1 MKERFEWVQSWC
13 DEAPSNDL
21 PRVLLIGDSI
31 TRQYQDRVRELLR
44 GKCYVDY
51 FSSSYAVDSPIYQ
64 TLIKVFVG
72 DSKYAIIHFNNGL
85 HGFHIGK
92 STYKSR
98 LKKLLKTFPNDC
110 KVILANTTFVFE
122 EGNVIPDKMWGKR
135 VSERNVAIA
144 ELSEEFGF
152 PIDNLYSVSRTI
164 DSNGRSND
172 GTHFKEEGIDIL
184 ANNVVKSILNVSN
197 NQ

>member
-64 TLIKVFVG
+64 TLIKAFVG
-72 DSKYAIIHFNNGL
+72 DSKYAIIHFITVCMAFTSAKAPINL
-85 HGFHIGK
+85 DLK
-92 STYKSR
+92 SYLR
-98 LKKLLKTFPNDC
+98 RF
-110 KVILANTTFVFE
+110 
-122 EGNVIPDKMWGKR
+122 
-135 VSERNVAIA
+135 
-144 ELSEEFGF
+144 
-152 PIDNLYSVSRTI
+152 RTI
-164 DSNGRSND
+164 
-172 GTHFKEEGIDIL
+172 
-184 ANNVVKSILNVSN
+184 VKLF
-197 NQ
+197 

>member
-64 TLIKVFVG
+64 TLIKAFVG

-122 EGNVIPDKMWGKR
+122 EGNVISDKMWGKR

-144 ELSEEFGF
+144 ELSEEFSF

>member
-64 TLIKVFVG
+64 TLIKAFVG

>member
-64 TLIKVFVG
+64 TLIKAFVG
-72 DSKYAIIHFNNGL
+72 DSKYDIIHFNNGL

-98 LKKLLKTFPNDC
+98 LKKLLKTFPSDC
-110 KVILANTTFVFE
+110 KVILASTTFVFE

-152 PIDNLYSVSRTI
+152 PIDNLYSVSQTI

>member
-64 TLIKVFVG
+64 TLIKAFVG

-98 LKKLLKTFPNDC
+98 LKKLLKTLPNDC

>member
-64 TLIKVFVG
+64 TLIKAFVG

-144 ELSEEFGF
+144 ELSEEFSF

>member
-13 DEAPSNDL
+13 DEALSDDL

-44 GKCYVDY
+44 DKCYVDY
-51 FSSSYAVDSPIYQ
+51 FSSSYATDSPLYQ
-64 TLIKVFVG
+64 TLIKAFIR
-72 DSKYAIIHFNNGL
+72 DSKYSVIHFNNGL

-92 STYKSR
+92 SAYKSR
-98 LKKLLKTFPNDC
+98 LKKLLKAFPNDC
-110 KVILANTTFVFE
+110 KVILASTTFVFE
-122 EGNVIPDKMWGKR
+122 KGNMIPDKAWGKR
-135 VSERNVAIA
+135 VSERNAAID

-152 PIDNLYSVSRTI
+152 SIDDLYSVSRTI

-172 GTHFKEEGIDIL
+172 GTHFKDEGIDIL
-184 ANNVVKSILNVSN
+184 ANIVVKSILNVLN
-197 NQ
+197 NR

>member
-13 DEAPSNDL
+13 DEALSDDL

-31 TRQYQDRVRELLR
+31 TRQYQARVRELLR

-51 FSSSYAVDSPIYQ
+51 FSSSYAVDSPICK
-64 TLIKVFVG
+64 TLIKAFIG

-92 STYKSR
+92 SAYKSR
-98 LKKLLKTFPNDC
+98 LKKILKAFPNDC
-110 KVILANTTFVFE
+110 KVILASTTFVFE
-122 EGNVIPDKMWGKR
+122 KGNMIPDQAWDKR
-135 VSERNVAIA
+135 VSERNAAID

-152 PIDNLYSVSRTI
+152 PIDDLYSVSKTI
-164 DSNGRSND
+164 DASGRSID
-172 GTHFKEEGIDIL
+172 GTHFNEEGVDIL
-184 ANNVVKSILNVSN
+184 TDSVVKSILNVWD

>member
-31 TRQYQDRVRELLR
+31 TRQYQDRIRELLR

-64 TLIKVFVG
+64 TLIKAFVG

-135 VSERNVAIA
+135 VSERNLAIA

>member
-13 DEAPSNDL
+13 DETLSDDL

-44 GKCYVDY
+44 DKCYVDY
-51 FSSSYAVDSPIYQ
+51 FSSSYAADSPLYK
-64 TLIKVFVG
+64 TLIKAFIR
-72 DSKYAIIHFNNGL
+72 DSKY
-85 HGFHIGK
+85 
-92 STYKSR
+92 S
-98 LKKLLKTFPNDC
+98 
-110 KVILANTTFVFE
+110 
-122 EGNVIPDKMWGKR
+122 VIPDKAWGKR
-135 VSERNVAIA
+135 VSERNAAID

-152 PIDNLYSVSRTI
+152 SIDDLYSVSRTI

-184 ANNVVKSILNVSN
+184 ANIVVKSILNVLN
-197 NQ
+197 NR

>member
-1 MKERFEWVQSWC
+1 MKERIEWVQSWC

-64 TLIKVFVG
+64 TLITAFVG

-152 PIDNLYSVSRTI
+152 PIENLYSVSRTI

>member
-13 DEAPSNDL
+13 DEALSDDL

-51 FSSSYAVDSPIYQ
+51 FSSSHAADSPLYR
-64 TLIKVFVG
+64 TLIKAFIG
-72 DSKYAIIHFNNGL
+72 DSKYSVIHFNNGL
-85 HGFHIGK
+85 HGFHVGK
-92 STYKSR
+92 RTYKTR
-98 LKKLLKTFPNDC
+98 LKKLLKAFPNDC
-110 KVILANTTFVFE
+110 KVILASTTFVFE
-122 EGNVIPDKMWGKR
+122 EGNVIPDKAWGKR
-135 VSERNVAIA
+135 VSERNAAID

-152 PIDNLYSVSRTI
+152 PIDDLYSVSKTI
-164 DSNGRSND
+164 DASGRSID
-172 GTHFKEEGIDIL
+172 GTHFNEEGVDIL
-184 ANNVVKSILNVSN
+184 TDSVVKSILNVWD

>member
-31 TRQYQDRVRELLR
+31 TRQYQDRVRGLLR

-64 TLIKVFVG
+64 TLIKAFVG

-85 HGFHIGK
+85 NGFHIGK

-152 PIDNLYSVSRTI
+152 PMDDLYSVSRTI

>member
-1 MKERFEWVQSWC
+1 MKERFEWVQSCC

-51 FSSSYAVDSPIYQ
+51 FSSSYAVDLPIYQ
-64 TLIKVFVG
+64 TLIKAFVG
-72 DSKYAIIHFNNGL
+72 DSKYDIIHFNNGL

-98 LKKLLKTFPNDC
+98 LKKLLKTFPSDC
-110 KVILANTTFVFE
+110 KVILASTTFVFE

-152 PIDNLYSVSRTI
+152 PIDNLYSVSQTI
-164 DSNGRSND
+164 GSNGRSND

>member
-13 DEAPSNDL
+13 DEAPSDDL

-64 TLIKVFVG
+64 TLIKAFVG

-92 STYKSR
+92 STYKSQ

-135 VSERNVAIA
+135 VSERNLAIA